1 MISFTRGNST
11 GSLIFDSDGT
21 VLNSLGIKRSIS
33 SEVFRELGFTDWASI
48 GSEFANMS
56 GSRAS
61 KIKTLEQTHGR
72 PIGTARFDELFTEC
86 LVQKAS
92 EIEIREGLVELRER
106 TVGHCWYLLTN
117 GSQDETRK
125 LYTMLGINQ
134 LFDGGIWGSPSDK
147 SAHIDRLDFGPGDLM
162 ISDSREDYFLSQKF
176 QIPFAYL
183 AGWNTENDAAY
194 FEAARVTAHFSL

>member
-1 MISFTRGNST
+1 MISFTLGNAT

-33 SEVFRELGFTDWASI
+33 SEVFRELGFNDWASI

-61 KIKTLEQTHGR
+61 KIKILEQTHGL
-72 PIGTARFDELFTEC
+72 PIDSARFDELFTDC
-86 LVQKAS
+86 LLQKAS
-92 EIEIREGLVELRER
+92 EIEIREGLQEFRER
-106 TVGHCWYLLTN
+106 SLSNCWYLLTN

-125 LYTMLGINQ
+125 LYKRLGIDQ
-134 LFDGGIWGSPSDK
+134 LFDGGIWGSPFDK
-147 SAHIDRLDFGPGDLM
+147 SAHIDRLKFGRGDLM
-162 ISDSREDYFLSQKF
+162 ISDSREDYLLSQKF
-176 QIPFAYL
+176 RIPFAYL

-194 FEAARVTAHFSL
+194 FDAAGITPHFSL